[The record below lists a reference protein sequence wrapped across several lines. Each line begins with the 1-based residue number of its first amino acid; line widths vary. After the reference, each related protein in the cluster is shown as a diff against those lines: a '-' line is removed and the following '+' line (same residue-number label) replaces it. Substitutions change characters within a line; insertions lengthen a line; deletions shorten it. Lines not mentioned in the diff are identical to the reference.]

1 MTSGIIS
8 VLRKIIPGVIFSLEP
23 PMTRLRPSLVPPVA
37 ALMFVLALAPA
48 GAQDRL
54 SAMPGYDQ
62 FSKMSPRAH
71 QDKGTV
77 VSTMGEDFIE
87 ERPAV

>member
-1 MTSGIIS
+1 MWPGQTS
-8 VLRKIIPGVIFSLEP
+8 VHE
-23 PMTRLRPSLVPPVA
+23 
-37 ALMFVLALAPA
+37 
-48 GAQDRL
+48 
-54 SAMPGYDQ
+54 Q